1 MGQLCRLEL
10 AHIDPETR
18 GNVANRDEEEEDP
31 DQLLNLNHSFLSTV
45 RTGLNYHVHRV
56 QCVRK
61 VEDTDKLEVFR
72 VYWQEKN
79 TINNAA

>member
-1 MGQLCRLEL
+1 MVQLCRLKI

-18 GNVANRDEEEEDP
+18 CNVANRDEEEEDP

-56 QCVRK
+56 QRVRK
-61 VEDTDKLEVFR
+61 VEDTDKLKVFC
-72 VYWQEKN
+72 VDWLVKN
-79 TINNAA
+79 TTNNAA

>member
-18 GNVANRDEEEEDP
+18 CNVANRDEEEEDP

-61 VEDTDKLEVFR
+61 VEDTDKLKVFR
-72 VYWQEKN
+72 EDRPSEN